1 MKLKKLSSLNLLGNE
16 RGSLALEQVLFIGA
30 VVAMATGL
38 YAFYGDISQYF
49 TNVDF
54 AAAPTG
60 LGNSTTPP
68 TP

>member
-1 MKLKKLSSLNLLGNE
+1 MNSKQSTICRRVNNR

-54 AAAPTG
+54 AAAPQG
-60 LGNSTTPP
+60 VGSTNPP
-68 TP
+68 QVP

>member
-1 MKLKKLSSLNLLGNE
+1 MRVVTAKFEKSVRNQK
-16 RGSLALEQVLFIGA
+16 GSLALEQVLFIGA

-60 LGNSTTPP
+60 VGNSTPP
-68 TP
+68 AP